1 MNKRVRHIFSL
12 AIVLILL
19 NIFNQRLY
27 TRIDLTSDKRY
38 TLASVT
44 KEVINKIDKQLLIKV
59 YLEGDF
65 PSEFKRLQIE
75 TRQFLEEL
83 SANNS
88 LIKIQ
93 FIRPDNQ
100 REKLIKAGMIPSQL
114 TVKEDGILSNA
125 IIFPWAEISYR
136 NKTSKVSL
144 LTNGTS
150 QSQEDQLEKAIES
163 LEFSFSNAIYK
174 LQ

>member
-12 AIVLILL
+12 AIALILL

-59 YLEGDF
+59 YLEGYF

-75 TRQFLEEL
+75 TIQFLEEL
-83 SANNS
+83 SLS
-88 LIKIQ
+88 LIHI
-93 FIRPDNQ
+93 
-100 REKLIKAGMIPSQL
+100 
-114 TVKEDGILSNA
+114 
-125 IIFPWAEISYR
+125 
-136 NKTSKVSL
+136 
-144 LTNGTS
+144 
-150 QSQEDQLEKAIES
+150 
-163 LEFSFSNAIYK
+163 
-174 LQ
+174 